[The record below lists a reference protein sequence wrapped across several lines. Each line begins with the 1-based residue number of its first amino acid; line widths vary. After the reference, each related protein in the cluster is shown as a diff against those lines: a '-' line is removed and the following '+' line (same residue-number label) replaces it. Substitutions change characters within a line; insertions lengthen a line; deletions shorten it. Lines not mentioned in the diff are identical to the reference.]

1 MAKTREITIT
11 IPEYLYEASQRLTAL
26 GLFRDL
32 SDLVLAGLRREMREA
47 QRLLEMDPENW
58 QESLDKLRIQIQQNR
73 QLSEPLDEEQMLEQ
87 LRAIRQEVWAR
98 DYQPYYTLGS

>member
-1 MAKTREITIT
+1 
-11 IPEYLYEASQRLTAL
+11 
-26 GLFRDL
+26 
-32 SDLVLAGLRREMREA
+32 
-47 QRLLEMDPENW
+47 MDPENW

-73 QLSEPLDEEQMLEQ
+73 QLSEPLDEEQMVEQ

>member
-1 MAKTREITIT
+1 MSKTREVTVT

-32 SDLVLAGLRREMREA
+32 SDLISAGLRREMREA

-58 QESLDKLRIQIQQNR
+58 QDSLDKLRAQIQQNR
-73 QLSEPLDEEQMLEQ
+73 QHPEPLDEEQILEQ

-98 DYQPYYTLGS
+98 DYRPYYTFDS